1 MFIKTSKRPWKVR
14 DLAMMMKPSES
25 KVLYCLLSKIFILN
39 SQRKFL
45 GLPCEPCFP
54 NVSTEARWTMNSTR
68 GCSNPSS
75 RRSSARSASSRITRW
90 SARAELW
97 CRTESGVISSSAGSN
112 NWLTDRY
119 IECRFESFNLE
130 IFNSKLT
137 IFVIFVLEDFNLS
150 KKNWFFFRIPNGLAF
165 PTMRKPFCWPISA
178 KQPWSNFS
186 RCNSLMTRYSKIFDD
201 SDPLNEKKIKWL

>member
-14 DLAMMMKPSES
+14 DLLMMMKPSES
-25 KVLYCLLSKIFILN
+25 KVLYYLLSKIFILN

-119 IECRFESFNLE
+119 IKCRLESFNLE

-150 KKNWFFFRIPNGLAF
+150 
-165 PTMRKPFCWPISA
+165 
-178 KQPWSNFS
+178 
-186 RCNSLMTRYSKIFDD
+186 
-201 SDPLNEKKIKWL
+201 